1 MSTVN
6 SDSGSGS
13 FSGGDMKEHK
23 GVLGKLVLD
32 VNAGLLEL
40 IKVYS
45 RGTPLTDAEVEKEN
59 TVNRNKDELE
69 KHLETV
75 LKLKIQGL
83 EKLIKSCQTTV
94 NTANLVFSESKSKSS
109 EHEQQI
115 VLIQAEVK
123 SILDVS
129 LKDEVTNSDVEN

>member
-75 LKLKIQGL
+75 LKSKIQGL

-94 NTANLVFSESKSKSS
+94 NTANLVFLDLQIFKSLLLSFVS
-109 EHEQQI
+109 CT
-115 VLIQAEVK
+115 A
-123 SILDVS
+123 S
-129 LKDEVTNSDVEN
+129 LKRKPIGLHWEQFQGSS